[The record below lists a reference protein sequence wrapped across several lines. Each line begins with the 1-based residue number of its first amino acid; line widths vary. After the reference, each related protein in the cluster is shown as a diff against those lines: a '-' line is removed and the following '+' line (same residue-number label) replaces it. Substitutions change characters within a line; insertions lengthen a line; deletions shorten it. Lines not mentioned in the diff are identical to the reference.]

1 MLNLA
6 FFLFFLFVSK
16 GFFFLFT
23 DGRLSRFSW
32 RRTGRGGLARAAEI
46 RPLQRGR
53 CVNRSRGRLKN

>member
-32 RRTGRGGLARAAEI
+32 RRTGGRGGEGPRRYDRYSGAAA
-46 RPLQRGR
+46 
-53 CVNRSRGRLKN
+53 